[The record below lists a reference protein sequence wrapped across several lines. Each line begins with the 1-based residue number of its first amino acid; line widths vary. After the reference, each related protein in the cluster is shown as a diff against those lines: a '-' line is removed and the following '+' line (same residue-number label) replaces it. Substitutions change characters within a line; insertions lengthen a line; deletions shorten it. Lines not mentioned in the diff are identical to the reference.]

1 MSQFASKWEKSNSTG
16 FTARV
21 RDSVQSPGPLKPR
34 LDLAVRQIQV
44 QVAKLDATSAKLRE
58 RDSSIFNK
66 IVASIQKHDSQH
78 ASVYANELAEIRK
91 MNKMVTQAKLALEQI
106 TLRLNT
112 ITELGDIVVTLTP
125 AMSVIRSVR
134 QGLVSVLPEAEG
146 EIGEISGLLSS
157 ILVDAGTVGG
167 YSLNFEAA
175 NEDAE
180 KVLAEAAAVAEQ
192 DEGEIP
198 RDPLWAP
205 LDGRIDGKHIVK
217 TRMENVRGLD
227 PRKWEPALHSSF
239 SRTLLQCE
247 KNFARGPCSIF
258 SYLDSTDSH
267 SGAQV
272 RGLSRSS
279 EPVIP

>member
-1 MSQFASKWEKSNSTG
+1 MSQFADKWEKSNTEG
-16 FTARV
+16 FTSRV
-21 RDSVQSPGPLKPR
+21 RDSVRSPGPLKPR

-192 DEGEIP
+192 RMKDKFPEIP
-198 RDPLWAP
+198 S
-205 LDGRIDGKHIVK
+205 
-217 TRMENVRGLD
+217 GL
-227 PRKWEPALHSSF
+227 PSMGSAEEGTSS
-239 SRTLLQCE
+239 
-247 KNFARGPCSIF
+247 
-258 SYLDSTDSH
+258 
-267 SGAQV
+267 
-272 RGLSRSS
+272 
-279 EPVIP
+279 